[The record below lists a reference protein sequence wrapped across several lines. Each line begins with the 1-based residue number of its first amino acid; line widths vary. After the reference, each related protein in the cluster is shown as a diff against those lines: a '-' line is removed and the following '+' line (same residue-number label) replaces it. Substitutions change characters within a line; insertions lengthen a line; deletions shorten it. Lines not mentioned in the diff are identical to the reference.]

1 MSEDDAHKEQ
11 FTWKDKLNFI
21 IPSVLGVLLL
31 MTPFQINGEST
42 VMVSVIS
49 DFIRDGIN
57 SVVPIYYLVI
67 ITIFI
72 SLLLAAIYRFFKP
85 DFIKNNHILLEA
97 ADVSWFELF
106 VRFFSLI
113 LAIVV
118 AFGEQWGLPQLIW
131 GPDTGGLILFDLI
144 NGLFVIF
151 LVAGFIL
158 PFLTE
163 FGLLEFLGVYLTKV
177 MRPLFNLPGRSA
189 VNAVASWVGDGTI
202 GVALTSKQYK
212 EGYYTAREAAAI
224 ATSFSAVSITFSLV
238 VVQNIGMMDKFGFF
252 YLIAA
257 VVGIICALI
266 VPRIPPLSRISDSY
280 YHNDESHSADEV
292 IPDGY
297 TKFEWGMH
305 NAIKQAKHNGDFK
318 QYIVSGAETVFSL
331 WMGVIPTIM
340 AIGTVVLIISETTPI
355 FQWLGLPFQP
365 ILELLQ
371 VPMAQEASQT
381 MVIGFTDMVLPSI
394 MAAEIH
400 APMTQFI
407 IGAMSIV
414 QLIYMSETGAVILGS
429 DLELSFLD
437 LFIIFIERTII
448 ALPIIVL
455 LAHIIF

>member
-1 MSEDDAHKEQ
+1 MSEDNAHKEQ

>member
-224 ATSFSAVSITFSLV
+224 ATSFSAVSITFCLV

-252 YLIAA
+252 YLVAA

-297 TKFEWGMH
+297 TRFEWGMH
-305 NAIKQAKHNGDFK
+305 NAIKQAKYNGDFK

>member
-1 MSEDDAHKEQ
+1 MSEDNAHKEQ

-189 VNAVASWVGDGTI
+189 VDAVASWVGDGTI

-297 TKFEWGMH
+297 TKFEWGMY

-340 AIGTVVLIISETTPI
+340 AIGTVALIISETTPI

>member
-224 ATSFSAVSITFSLV
+224 ATSFSAVSITFCLV

-252 YLIAA
+252 YLVAA

-297 TKFEWGMH
+297 TRFEWGMH

>member
-1 MSEDDAHKEQ
+1 MSEDNAHKEQ

-224 ATSFSAVSITFSLV
+224 ATSFSAVSITFCLV

-252 YLIAA
+252 YLVAA